1 MKLCATCSQPLGA
14 NNTTGIC
21 GRCWLIFEEA
31 QKRVHKVR
39 SRGQLTRRQ
48 REQREKGLCSDGDH
62 CSAAT
67 VSAWLHFACVACAG
81 LAH

>member
-48 REQREKGLCSDGDH
+48 REQRERRVGRYFERALERSRRILL
-62 CSAAT
+62 SE
-67 VSAWLHFACVACAG
+67 VSR
-81 LAH
+81 